1 MSSCVSPAASCWRA
15 PRRWWA
21 VRLSRA
27 PTQDRLVGARR
38 RMADRVFE
46 AGRRR
51 RLCDNMRAKIGA
63 QKPLRE
69 SATSEPRQ
77 AGEAGGVLNLGTGD
91 RGCCRGPLQQ
101 YVFRSSDVRGAAPW
115 NPGHRWRACTR
126 SYAAARGWKSGT
138 GISPPPRRVPPSA
151 NSRTRLARR
160 GVRIRRHGPTA
171 APRASNAASGAR
183 HVAPERLTGGRL
195 FPRQCRG

>member
-1 MSSCVSPAASCWRA
+1 MSSCVSPAASRWRA
-15 PRRWWA
+15 SRRWWA

-51 RLCDNMRAKIGA
+51 RLRDNMRAKQGA

-69 SATSEPRQ
+69 FSQASEPRQ

-115 NPGHRWRACTR
+115 NPGHRW
-126 SYAAARGWKSGT
+126 
-138 GISPPPRRVPPSA
+138 
-151 NSRTRLARR
+151 LADLAM
-160 GVRIRRHGPTA
+160 PQ
-171 APRASNAASGAR
+171 
-183 HVAPERLTGGRL
+183 HVAGNQEREFRRL
-195 FPRQCRG
+195 PGACHHPLIAGHA